1 MSLDTRKIQYFIALL
16 EEGSMKRAAE
26 RHNIVQPAMSMQLEQ
41 LEAEL
46 SIQLFERS
54 SQGIQPTP
62 DLTFE
67 AAVEPTSTPV
77 IPPENQLTRRT
88 ATGSTPGSTGCS
100 AP

>member
-1 MSLDTRKIQYFIALL
+1 
-16 EEGSMKRAAE
+16 MKRAAE
-26 RHNIVQPAMSMQLEQ
+26 RHNIVQPAMSMQLKQ

-46 SIQLFERS
+46 SKQLFERS

-77 IPPENQLTRRT
+77 IPPENQFDAQDRNWFD
-88 ATGSTPGSTGCS
+88 AGQYGAFSY
-100 AP
+100 